1 MMVKEDI
8 VRFIRE
14 NRGYLKQQFHIK
26 KIGIFG
32 SFVRGEQRE
41 GSDIDLIIEF
51 QENTSD
57 IYEIKE
63 KLREFFAE
71 HFHTNVDIAREKYLK
86 SFAKEIIAREI
97 EYVE

>member
-1 MMVKEDI
+1 MVKDDI

-14 NRGYLKQQFHIK
+14 NRDYLKQQFHIK

-41 GSDIDLIIEF
+41 SSDIDLIIEF

-86 SFAKEIIAREI
+86 SFAKEFIAREI

>member
-1 MMVKEDI
+1 MIVKDDI
-8 VRFIRE
+8 VSFIRE
-14 NRGYLKQQFHIK
+14 NRDFLLQQFHIK

-32 SFVRGEQRE
+32 SYVRGEQRE

-63 KLREFFAE
+63 KLRKYFTE

-86 SFAKEIIAREI
+86 SFAKEFIAHEI